1 MDSPTIERRHVRLHK
16 VGGSRSL
23 IVPKEWLDRQ
33 GIGEEADLVLT
44 AEGIRI
50 EARESAV
57 PTLEDEPLFASFLEM
72 LLQDALTHPEKLF
85 DAEQTLAN
93 DKAWLTELGIE

>member
-1 MDSPTIERRHVRLHK
+1 MDSPVIERRHVRLHK

-23 IVPKEWLDRQ
+23 VVPKEWLERQ

-50 EARESAV
+50 EAVPASA
-57 PTLEDEPLFASFLEM
+57 PTLDDEPLFPSFLEM
-72 LLQDALTHPEKLF
+72 LLQDALAHPEKLF
-85 DAEQTLAN
+85 DAEQTLAA
-93 DKAWLTELGIE
+93 DKAWLAELGIE